1 MDAAIVVIA
10 IGLAAL
16 LHQPASDKVVLLP
29 APDGSVGRVVITTA
43 QGEREIAQPYQS
55 AAVRANGSVATASES
70 PESVAAR
77 YGTLLQAQPRR
88 PASYLLY
95 FESGSDTL
103 TAASQASLAAL
114 KQDVATRP
122 VPEILVIG
130 HTDRVGSAEDNEALS
145 LQRAQLI
152 ADLLQQQGV
161 KPAVL
166 EVTGRGERDLL
177 LPTED
182 GVDEARNRRVEVSV
196 R

>member
-1 MDAAIVVIA
+1 MDAAVVVIA

-43 QGEREIAQPYQS
+43 QGEQEISQAYQS
-55 AAVRANGSVATASES
+55 AAVRSNGKLTSGSES
-70 PESVAAR
+70 PDSVAKR
-77 YGTLLQAQPRR
+77 YGALLQAQPRR

-95 FESGSDTL
+95 FETGSDML
-103 TAASQASLAAL
+103 TAASQATLEAL

-130 HTDRVGSAEDNEALS
+130 HTDRVGRAEDNEVLS

-161 KPAVL
+161 KPAAL

-177 LPTED
+177 LPTDD

>member
-1 MDAAIVVIA
+1 MDAAIIVIA
-10 IGLAAL
+10 IGLATL

-43 QGEREIAQPYQS
+43 QGEQEISQPYQS
-55 AAVRANGSVATASES
+55 AAVRSNGSLATGSES
-70 PESVAAR
+70 PDSIAKR
-77 YGTLLQAQPRR
+77 YGALLQAQPRR

-95 FESGSDTL
+95 FETGSDML
-103 TAASQASLAAL
+103 TASSQATLEAL

-122 VPEILVIG
+122 VPEVLVIG
-130 HTDRVGSAEDNEALS
+130 HTDRVGSASDNEALS
-145 LQRAQLI
+145 LQRAQLV

-161 KPAVL
+161 KPAAL

-177 LPTED
+177 LPTDE

>member
-29 APDGSVGRVVITTA
+29 APDGSVGKVVITTA
-43 QGEREIAQPYQS
+43 QGEQEISQAYQS
-55 AAVRANGSVATASES
+55 AAVRSNGKLTSGSES
-70 PESVAAR
+70 PDSVAKR
-77 YGTLLQAQPRR
+77 YGALLQAQPRR

-95 FESGSDTL
+95 FETGSDML
-103 TAASQASLAAL
+103 TAASQATLEAL

-130 HTDRVGSAEDNEALS
+130 HTDRVGSAEDNEVLS

-161 KPAVL
+161 KPAAL

-177 LPTED
+177 QPTDD